1 MEVVREEDVEAE
13 ILNDKKGQSGV
24 ECDQEDVRQREQY
37 AQRPCDGRT
46 LNVPET
52 GRTTTMPRA

>member
-24 ECDQEDVRQREQY
+24 ECDQEDVRRREQ
-37 AQRPCDGRT
+37 
-46 LNVPET
+46 
-52 GRTTTMPRA
+52 

>member
-24 ECDQEDVRQREQY
+24 ECDQEDVRQREPY
-37 AQRPCDGRT
+37 VKGPVMGG
-46 LNVPET
+46 P
-52 GRTTTMPRA
+52 